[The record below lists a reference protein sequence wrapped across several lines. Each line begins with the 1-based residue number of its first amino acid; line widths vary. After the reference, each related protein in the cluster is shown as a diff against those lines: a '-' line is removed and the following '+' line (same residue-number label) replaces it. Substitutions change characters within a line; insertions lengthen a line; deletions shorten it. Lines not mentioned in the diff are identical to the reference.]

1 MGRIVS
7 LTNQKG
13 GVGKTTTAINL
24 ACALGLLDW
33 PTLLVD
39 TDPQGNASSGVG
51 VMPDPGGPNLYRAL
65 SGEIGAHDAIVK
77 TPYPNLHLIPSSP
90 DLVGLEVE
98 LSGAQ
103 DRSFRLRR
111 LLDRVRGNFSFIV
124 IDCPPSL
131 GIMTVNAM
139 ATSDAVL
146 LPLQAEY
153 YALEGLASLI
163 KTLNLVRR
171 RLNSILVIDGVIIT
185 MYDVRNRICHTIER
199 EVRDHF
205 RGKVFMTVIHR
216 NVKLSESP
224 SFGKPIFFYDKNSRG
239 AQDYWEL
246 ALEYLQRLGLPS
258 RGRRIDLKERLVRF
272 KEDG

>member
-1 MGRIVS
+1 VGRIVS

-13 GVGKTTTAINL
+13 GVGKSTTAINL

-51 VMPDPGGPNLYRAL
+51 VMPDPNGPNLYRAL
-65 SGEIGAHDAIVK
+65 SGEIEPRDAVVE
-77 TPYPNLHLIPSSP
+77 TPYPNLHLLPSSP

-98 LSGAQ
+98 LSGIQ

-111 LLDRVRGNFSFIV
+111 LLDKVRGEFSFVV

-139 ATSDAVL
+139 AASDSVL

-153 YALEGLASLI
+153 YALEGLANLI

-171 RLNSILVIDGVIIT
+171 RLNSVLVIDGVIMT
-185 MYDVRNRICHTIER
+185 MYDVRNRICHSIER

-205 RGKVFMTVIHR
+205 RGKVFMTVVHR

-224 SFGKPIFFYDKNSRG
+224 SFGKPIFFYDKSSRG
-239 AQDYWEL
+239 ARDYWEL
-246 ALEYLQRLGLPS
+246 ALEYLQRLGLPT
-258 RGRRIDLKERLVRF
+258 RGRRVDLKERLDQL
-272 KEDG
+272 KGGG